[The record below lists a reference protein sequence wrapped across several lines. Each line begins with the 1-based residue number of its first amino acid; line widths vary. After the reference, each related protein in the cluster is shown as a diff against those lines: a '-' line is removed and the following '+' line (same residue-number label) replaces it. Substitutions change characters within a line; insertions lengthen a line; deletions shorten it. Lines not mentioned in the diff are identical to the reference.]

1 MPLSGSAGLYRA
13 KVRARGRDLAS
24 KGLSRALLFHL
35 AEQVTV
41 WRYHSSFIYSVPW
54 CLGAIRENYGLLISH
69 GSKSEAW
76 IKNASGQKVGCLLP
90 N

>member
-41 WRYHSSFIYSVPW
+41 WRYHSSFIYSPTEGH
-54 CLGAIRENYGLLISH
+54 LGCFQGLTIIN
-69 GSKSEAW
+69 KATRN
-76 IKNASGQKVGCLLP
+76 ICMQVFV
-90 N
+90 